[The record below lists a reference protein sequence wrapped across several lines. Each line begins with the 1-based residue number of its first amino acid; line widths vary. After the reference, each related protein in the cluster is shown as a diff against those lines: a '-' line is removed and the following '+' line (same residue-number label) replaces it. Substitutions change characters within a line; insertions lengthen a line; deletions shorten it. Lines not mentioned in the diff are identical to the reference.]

1 MDSVSG
7 GLRADDVARFNAF
20 GFLVLR
26 GLFSRKEAEALRA
39 ECEALTLAE
48 NPGWDRTTVAGV
60 ADLCEKGER
69 HGRLL
74 DDDRVH
80 DIPHKLL
87 GHDFLYEGSAC
98 SWYDGD
104 TPWHGGSGAVTWAV
118 PHIKVALYL
127 DDLGP
132 DDGCLRV
139 LPGAHRNYLRM
150 IDDRWCDPP
159 DYFLPVRN
167 RNRRLPAVGAGP
179 GGGPARP
186 AADAPGGRAGL
197 HRGPPARRVRLD
209 RVAPAGGAVVSGP
222 AENAATDRIPALAL
236 RLGRPH
242 RCAPRPVGVGQR
254 AAPAH
259 GAGEGGRGSGDPLS
273 GPDPVTRASAPGRPP
288 PRGPAR
294 RSASTPGW
302 CGCPG
307 SRPRS
312 PRWAGPWR

>member
-1 MDSVSG
+1 MDTVSG
-7 GLRADDVARFNAF
+7 GLRAEDVARFNAF
-20 GFLVLR
+20 GFLALR
-26 GLFSRKEAEALRA
+26 GLLSRAEAEALRA
-39 ECEALTLAE
+39 ECEQLTLAE
-48 NPGWDRTTVAGV
+48 NPGWDRTSAGGV
-60 ADLCEKGER
+60 HGLCEKGER
-69 HGRLL
+69 HARLL

-167 RNRRLPAVGAGP
+167 RNTCDDFRPWGLAPEEVPHVLLPTRP
-179 GGGPARP
+179 GDVLVFTEDLPHAAFGSNGLRVQVALSFLAKPRTPQQIAYLHSRSGWGGQI
-186 AADAPGGRAGL
+186 G
-197 HRGPPARRVRLD
+197 
-209 RVAPAGGAVVSGP
+209 
-222 AENAATDRIPALAL
+222 
-236 RLGRPH
+236 
-242 RCAPRPVGVGQR
+242 APRALLSSGSERRRRMAQGLVDVGL
-254 AAPAH
+254 
-259 GAGEGGRGSGDPLS
+259 EIL
-273 GPDPVTRASAPGRPP
+273 
-288 PRGPAR
+288 
-294 RSASTPGW
+294 
-302 CGCPG
+302 
-307 SRPRS
+307 
-312 PRWAGPWR
+312 

>member
-1 MDSVSG
+1 MDTVPG
-7 GLRADDVARFNAF
+7 GLRPEDVARFNAF

-26 GLFSRKEAEALRA
+26 GLLSRAEAEALRA
-39 ECEALTLAE
+39 ECEELTLAE
-48 NPGWDRTTVAGV
+48 NLGWDRTTVAGV

-69 HGRLL
+69 HARLL
-74 DDDRVH
+74 DDDRLH

-98 SWYDGD
+98 TWYDGD

-118 PHIKVALYL
+118 PHIKVSLYL

-150 IDDRWCDPP
+150 IDDRWCEPP

-167 RNRRLPAVGAGP
+167 RNTRDDFRPWGLAPKEVPHIPLPSRPGDVLVFTEDLPHAAFGSTGLRLQVALSFLAK
-179 GGGPARP
+179 AEDA
-186 AADAPGGRAGL
+186 AAD
-197 HRGPPARRVRLD
+197 RL
-209 RVAPAGGAVVSGP
+209 
-222 AENAATDRIPALAL
+222 PALAL

-259 GAGEGGRGSGDPLS
+259 GAGAGGRGSGDPLS
-273 GPDPVTRASAPGRPP
+273 GT
-288 PRGPAR
+288 
-294 RSASTPGW
+294 
-302 CGCPG
+302 G
-307 SRPRS
+307 SR
-312 PRWAGPWR
+312 

>member
-1 MDSVSG
+1 METVAG
-7 GLRADDVARFNAF
+7 GLRPEDVARFNAF

-26 GLFSRKEAEALRA
+26 GLLSGAEAEALRA
-39 ECEALTLAE
+39 ECTELTLAE
-48 NPGWDRTTVAGV
+48 NPAWDRETVAGV

-69 HGRLL
+69 HARLL
-74 DDDRVH
+74 DDDRLH

-167 RNRRLPAVGAGP
+167 RNTRDDFRPWGLSPEEVPHVLLPTRP
-179 GGGPARP
+179 GDVLVFTEDLPHAAFGSTGLRVQVALSFLAKPRTPQQIAYLHSRSGWGGPI
-186 AADAPGGRAGL
+186 G
-197 HRGPPARRVRLD
+197 
-209 RVAPAGGAVVSGP
+209 
-222 AENAATDRIPALAL
+222 
-236 RLGRPH
+236 
-242 RCAPRPVGVGQR
+242 APRALLESGSERRRRMAQGKVDVGL
-254 AAPAH
+254 
-259 GAGEGGRGSGDPLS
+259 EIL
-273 GPDPVTRASAPGRPP
+273 
-288 PRGPAR
+288 
-294 RSASTPGW
+294 
-302 CGCPG
+302 
-307 SRPRS
+307 
-312 PRWAGPWR
+312 

>member
-1 MDSVSG
+1 MDTVSG
-7 GLRADDVARFNAF
+7 GLRSEDVARFNAF

-26 GLFSRKEAEALRA
+26 GLLSGAEAEALRA
-39 ECEALTLAE
+39 ECTELTLAE

-69 HGRLL
+69 HARLL
-74 DDDRVH
+74 DDDRLH

-150 IDDRWCDPP
+150 IDDRWCEPP

-167 RNRRLPAVGAGP
+167 RNTRDDFRPWGLAPKEVPHIPLPSRPGDVLVFTEDLPHAAFGSTGLRLQVALSFLAKPKTPQQIAYLHSRSGWGGHIGAPRALLESGSARRRRMAQGLV
-179 GGGPARP
+179 
-186 AADAPGGRAGL
+186 DAGL
-197 HRGPPARRVRLD
+197 EIR
-209 RVAPAGGAVVSGP
+209 
-222 AENAATDRIPALAL
+222 
-236 RLGRPH
+236 
-242 RCAPRPVGVGQR
+242 
-254 AAPAH
+254 
-259 GAGEGGRGSGDPLS
+259 
-273 GPDPVTRASAPGRPP
+273 
-288 PRGPAR
+288 
-294 RSASTPGW
+294 
-302 CGCPG
+302 
-307 SRPRS
+307 
-312 PRWAGPWR
+312 